1 VGSESAPTFGLLDPV
16 YVEGFVEGFLERIG
30 EVDPEEVM
38 LFRDP
43 GEGETEKMVLGVL
56 FRVARSAPNS
66 FQDRLWKG
74 GDPERAEVMGV
85 ARVGIL
91 AQG

>member
-43 GEGETEKMVLGVL
+43 GEG
-56 FRVARSAPNS
+56 
-66 FQDRLWKG
+66 
-74 GDPERAEVMGV
+74 GDGEDGAECTLQGRA
-85 ARVGIL
+85 VGS
-91 AQG
+91 